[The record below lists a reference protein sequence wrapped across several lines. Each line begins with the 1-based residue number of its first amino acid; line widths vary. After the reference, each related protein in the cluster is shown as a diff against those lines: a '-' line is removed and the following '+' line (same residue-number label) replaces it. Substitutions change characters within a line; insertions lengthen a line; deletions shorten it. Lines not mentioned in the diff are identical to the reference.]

1 LTRRVDWSSVALT
14 KESGMA
20 RSKPRLAESNAG
32 AFYTPDVGG
41 GGLIPVPMR
50 TLSDDYHDEP
60 TEPADDREPEPEPLS
75 LIGRIVERL
84 RRRPL
89 LGH

>member
-1 LTRRVDWSSVALT
+1 
-14 KESGMA
+14 MA
-20 RSKPRLAESNAG
+20 RTKPRRAERNAG

-60 TEPADDREPEPEPLS
+60 TEPADDREPEPEPPS
-75 LIGRIVERL
+75 LIDRIVERL
-84 RRRPL
+84 RRRPF